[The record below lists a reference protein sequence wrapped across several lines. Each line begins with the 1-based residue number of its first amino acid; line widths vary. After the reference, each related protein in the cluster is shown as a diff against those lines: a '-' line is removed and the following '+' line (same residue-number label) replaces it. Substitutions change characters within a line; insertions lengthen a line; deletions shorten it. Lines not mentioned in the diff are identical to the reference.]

1 MVDIFNIYIKLPQFV
16 GVFLFLTNSDFYM
29 KRIAIIGAGIGGLT
43 AALAFKQK
51 GFNVIVYESAAEIK
65 PVGAGIGIANNAMQI
80 FEKLGIHKKIEN
92 AGVKVSA
99 MSITDY
105 KLRSLSVIDLKE
117 FEVKYGVCN
126 VSIHRAVLQNI
137 LAEEIGFENIKLS
150 KRLLK
155 IEQDEKV
162 QLSFED
168 GSIETAD
175 VVIAAD
181 GIKSVVRNQLF
192 NPSQIRDTNQICWR
206 GVSKVLL
213 PKEYNNKAVETWGKG
228 KRFGFV
234 QINEQDTYWYAVVN
248 ESLINQYEDSLQDL
262 FKYFH
267 IDVLNIITNTSD
279 DTVIKNRII
288 DLKPIHKWF
297 NKKVCLLGDAAHATT
312 PNLGQGACQAIEDA
326 YLLAELYQEDKT
338 IENVFKEFQKLRI
351 KKAHSIVKSSWR
363 IGKIAHLENG
373 LAVYFRNL
381 LMRCIPTSANS
392 KQLQSIFKLD
402 YLREN

>member
-1 MVDIFNIYIKLPQFV
+1 
-16 GVFLFLTNSDFYM
+16 M

-43 AALAFKQK
+43 TALAFKQK
-51 GFNVIVYESAAEIK
+51 GLNVIVYESAAEIK

-80 FEKLGIHKKIEN
+80 FKKLGIHEKIEN
-92 AGVKVSA
+92 ADVKVSS
-99 MSITDY
+99 MNITDH
-105 KLRSLSVIDLKE
+105 KLQLLSLIDLKE

-155 IEQDEKV
+155 IEQNENVK
-162 QLSFED
+162 LFFED

-192 NPSQIRDTNQICWR
+192 DPSQIRDTNQICWR
-206 GVSKVLL
+206 GVSKVSLS
-213 PKEYNNKAVETWGKG
+213 KDYSNKAVEAWGKG

-234 QINEQDTYWYAVVN
+234 QVNDQDIYWYAVVN
-248 ESLINQYEDSLQDL
+248 ESLINQHDDNLHDL
-262 FKYFH
+262 FADFNN
-267 IDVLNIITNTSD
+267 DVLNIIENTSD

-288 DLKPIHKWF
+288 DLKPIHNWF
-297 NKKVCLLGDAAHATT
+297 NKKVCLLGDSAHATT

-326 YLLAELYQEDKT
+326 YLLAEIYKEDKP
-338 IENVFKEFQKLRI
+338 IEAVFKEYQKLRI
-351 KKAHSIVKSSWR
+351 KKTHLIVNSSWR
-363 IGKIAHLENG
+363 IGKIAHIENSF
-373 LAVYFRNL
+373 LIFSRNL
-381 LMRCIPTSANS
+381 LMRCVPTSINN
-392 KQLQSIFKLD
+392 KQLQSIFNID
-402 YLREN
+402 YLETKKI

>member
-1 MVDIFNIYIKLPQFV
+1 
-16 GVFLFLTNSDFYM
+16 M

-43 AALAFKQK
+43 TALAFKQK
-51 GFNVIVYESAAEIK
+51 GLNVIVYESAAEIK

-80 FEKLGIHKKIEN
+80 FKKLGIHEKIEN
-92 AGVKVSA
+92 AGVKVSS
-99 MSITDY
+99 MNITDH
-105 KLRSLSVIDLKE
+105 KLQLLSLIDLKE

-155 IEQDEKV
+155 IEQNENVK
-162 QLSFED
+162 LFFED

-192 NPSQIRDTNQICWR
+192 DPSQIRDTNQICWR
-206 GVSKVLL
+206 GVSKVSLS
-213 PKEYNNKAVETWGKG
+213 KDYSNKAVEAWGKG

-234 QINEQDTYWYAVVN
+234 QVNDQDIYWYAVVN
-248 ESLINQYEDSLQDL
+248 ESLINQHDDNLHDL
-262 FKYFH
+262 FADFNN
-267 IDVLNIITNTSD
+267 DVLNIIENTSD

-288 DLKPIHKWF
+288 DLKPIHNWF
-297 NKKVCLLGDAAHATT
+297 NKKVCLLGDSAHATT

-326 YLLAELYQEDKT
+326 YLLTEIYKEDKP
-338 IENVFKEFQKLRI
+338 IEAVFKEYQKLRI
-351 KKAHSIVKSSWR
+351 KKTHLIVNSSWR
-363 IGKIAHLENG
+363 IGKIAHIENSF
-373 LAVYFRNL
+373 LIFSRNL
-381 LMRCIPTSANS
+381 LMRCVPTSINN
-392 KQLQSIFKLD
+392 KQLQSIFNID
-402 YLREN
+402 YLETKKI

>member
-1 MVDIFNIYIKLPQFV
+1 
-16 GVFLFLTNSDFYM
+16 M

-51 GFNVIVYESAAEIK
+51 GFNVTVYESAAEIK

-80 FEKLGIHKKIEN
+80 FKKLGIHEKIEN
-92 AGVKVSA
+92 AGIKVSS
-99 MSITDY
+99 MNITDH
-105 KLRSLSVIDLKE
+105 KLRSLSVMDLKE

-155 IEQDEKV
+155 IEQSENVK
-162 QLSFED
+162 LFFED

-192 NPSQIRDTNQICWR
+192 DRSQMRDTKQICWR

-213 PKEYNNKAVETWGKG
+213 PKGYKNKAVEAWGKG

-234 QINEQDTYWYAVVN
+234 QINDQDIYWYAVVN
-248 ESLINQYEDSLQDL
+248 ESLINQHDDNLHDL
-262 FKYFH
+262 FSDFNN
-267 IDVLNIITNTSD
+267 DVLNIITNTSD
-279 DTVIKNRII
+279 DTIIKNRII
-288 DLKPIHKWF
+288 DLIPIHKWY

-326 YLLAELYQEDKT
+326 YLLAELYKENIP
-338 IENVFKEFQKLRI
+338 IEIVFKEYQKLRI
-351 KKAHSIVKSSWR
+351 KKAHSIVNSSWR
-363 IGKIAHLENG
+363 IGKMAHLENSFSIY
-373 LAVYFRNL
+373 LRNL
-381 LMRCIPTSANS
+381 LMRCIPKSANN
-392 KQLQSIFKLD
+392 KQLESIFKVG
-402 YLREN
+402 YLRN